1 MGQEMTTSITA
12 LNIRIATDASEVYE
26 AGKRMSSTMRTVNQ
40 VMEASKTP
48 IERYQQSLTR
58 LDAAY
63 AHNKI
68 TTEQYIRGVQQI
80 GKSYDDLIRKQDE
93 AGKKDQATTGGMLA
107 NIKRLAAAYIG
118 LQTGRSIV
126 KIAADAEAAAI
137 QFEVL
142 TGSAGEAARIIADM
156 KKLAAASPLSL
167 TGVQAG
173 VKTLLMFNVS
183 SKQAVDMAKRLADVT
198 GGNEEAF
205 KRLALAF
212 GQANAAGRLMAT
224 EANQMKEAGFGA
236 LQAISE
242 LTGES
247 ISELFKKMEQGQIP
261 FSLLQEALVN
271 ATSGTGKFA
280 GMTDKLS
287 KTFTGSYQ
295 QMSGA
300 AQDLAIAIGENIL
313 PTFTAF
319 LNEVTKGIRYVT
331 ETVNSF
337 TALDRAVIAGGLA
350 FVAAASGVMLIT
362 KGLVALKAAM
372 MSAAVAQTFL
382 VALAGPAGWAII
394 AGAVAATAAAYVTLK
409 NATEE
414 AVPVQEASK
423 AAVVAQ
429 TGAFKGLSDSV
440 NAAIAAAKERDAAAL
455 VSAKMEDAAIKR
467 SATLNAS
474 YMDAV
479 HSLMMQRAELSMTKE
494 AYESLQNASKGFSDQ
509 QREVLANLRAEITAL
524 ENKKK
529 AEEEAKKRQEELAK
543 MLADA
548 AKKAADFAREQIRQ
562 AKERAKQQEEEIT
575 RTQQQALEAA
585 KRHFEEQRR
594 KQMEMRSAVAKGP
607 SGFEVGSSEAMR
619 FLAEQSNAL
628 IAGIAAPVD
637 IPPGDKEIIA
647 EAQKQIEIMR
657 VQAETQ
663 AKLLAEMKANTKAVI
678 ENKVQKLPGRG

>member
-1 MGQEMTTSITA
+1 MTTSITA

-40 VMEASKTP
+40 VMESAKTP

-63 AHNKI
+63 IHNKI

-93 AGKKDQATTGGMLA
+93 AAKKDQSTMGGMLG
-107 NIKRLAAAYIG
+107 NIKRLAAAYVG

-126 KIAADAEAAAI
+126 KIAADAEAASI

-142 TGSAGEAARIIADM
+142 TGSASEAARIIADM
-156 KKLAAASPLSL
+156 KRLAAASPLSL

-173 VKTLLMFNVS
+173 IKTLLMFNVS

-236 LQAISE
+236 LQAISD

-247 ISELFKKMEQGQIP
+247 ISDLFKKMEQGQIP
-261 FSLLQEALVN
+261 FSLLQEALIN

-331 ETVNSF
+331 DTVNSF

-362 KGLVALKAAM
+362 KGLIALKVAVMGAAL
-372 MSAAVAQTFL
+372 AQTFL
-382 VALAGPAGWAII
+382 IALTGPAGWAII

-414 AVPVQEASK
+414 SIPIAEASK
-423 AAVVAQ
+423 ASVVAQ
-429 TGAFKGLSDSV
+429 TVAFKGLADSV
-440 NAAIAAAKERDAAAL
+440 NMAIAAAKERDAAAL
-455 VSAKMEDAAIKR
+455 VAAKMEDAAIKQA
-467 SATLNAS
+467 ATLNAS
-474 YMDAV
+474 YMDSV
-479 HSLMMQRAELSMTKE
+479 HALMMQRAELTMTAE
-494 AYESLQNASKGFSDQ
+494 AYAILQDASKGFNEE
-509 QREVLANLRAEITAL
+509 QRKHLADLRAEIAL
-524 ENKKK
+524 LEQKKK
-529 AEEEAKKRQEELAK
+529 QEEEAKKRNEELFK
-543 MLADA
+543 MLKEG
-548 AKKAADFAREQIRQ
+548 AKSALGFIKDLIKEGA
-562 AKERAKQQEEEIT
+562 ERAKQQEEELN
-575 RTQQQALEAA
+575 RTQQQALDAA
-585 KRHFEEQRR
+585 KRHFEQQRQA
-594 KQMEMRSAVAKGP
+594 QMDRRMAVAKGP

-628 IAGIAAPVD
+628 MAGVAAPVD

-647 EAQKQIEIMR
+647 EAQRQIEIMR

-663 AKLLAEMKANTKAVI
+663 AKLLAEMKANTKAI
-678 ENKVQKLPGRG
+678 EENKVLKIPGRG